1 MLHFKKSFPN
11 VEQVRL
17 VKRNIHMNIGILKE
31 IAPSERRVALTPG
44 GVQTLVSLGTVVYV
58 ERNAGA
64 LSFFTDDEYINAGAI
79 IVYSPEEVINRS
91 EIVLKI
97 APPADSELKILHE
110 GQTLFS
116 ALHLAISK
124 RKTIET
130 LLENHIT
137 AIGYE
142 LIENEWGALPIVQ
155 TMAEIAGQISIQVAA
170 HYLQARQGGRG
181 VLLGSIPGVPAA
193 DVLILGAGTVGR
205 TAARVALGLGAKV
218 MIIDKNISRLR
229 EVENLFQWRI
239 STAVSDQYNIECAVR
254 EADAL
259 IGAVLLKGEKT
270 PHLVSEDLVK
280 QMKPGSVIVDISID
294 QGGCVETSRPT
305 TLTDPVYIRHGIVHY
320 CVPNTPASVPR
331 TATVGWTNVLLPFL
345 REATELGMEQV
356 LRTNIGL
363 SKGVCTFQG
372 HCTNLAAAKAF
383 NFKNDDIQL
392 LLSSTSTKA

>member
-1 MLHFKKSFPN
+1 
-11 VEQVRL
+11 
-17 VKRNIHMNIGILKE
+17 MNIGILKE
-31 IAPSERRVALTPG
+31 ITQSERRVALTPG
-44 GVQTLVSLGTVVYV
+44 GVQTLVNLGAVVYV

-64 LSFFTDDEYINAGAI
+64 LSFFSDDEYSGAGGI
-79 IVYSPEEVINRS
+79 IVYSPEEVIKRS
-91 EIVLKI
+91 DIVLKI

-116 ALHLAISK
+116 ALHLAIAK

-130 LLENHIT
+130 LLEKNVT

-142 LIENEWGALPIVQ
+142 LIENEKGELPIVQ

-181 VLLGSIPGVPAA
+181 VLLGSVPGVPAA

-218 MIIDKNISRLR
+218 MVIDKNIGRLR
-229 EVENLFQWRI
+229 EVENLFQWRV
-239 STAVSDQYNIECAVR
+239 STAVSDLHNIECAVR

-270 PHLVSEDLVK
+270 PHLVSESLVK
-280 QMKPGSVIVDISID
+280 QMKPGAVIVDISID

-305 TLTDPVYIRHGIVHY
+305 TLTDPVYIAHGVVHY

-356 LRTNIGL
+356 LRANVGL
-363 SKGVCTFQG
+363 SKGVCTFRG

-383 NFKNDDIQL
+383 DLKIEDIQL
-392 LLSSTSTKA
+392 LLNSSSSTTR

>member
-1 MLHFKKSFPN
+1 
-11 VEQVRL
+11 
-17 VKRNIHMNIGILKE
+17 MNIGILKE

-44 GVQTLVSLGTVVYV
+44 GVQTLVSLDAVVYV

-64 LSFFTDDEYINAGAI
+64 LSFFTDDEYINAGAV

-91 EIVLKI
+91 DIVLKI

-130 LLENHIT
+130 LLEKHVT

-142 LIENEWGALPIVQ
+142 LIENERGDLPIVQ

-170 HYLQARQGGRG
+170 HYLQAREGGRG

-205 TAARVALGLGAKV
+205 TAARVAVGVGAKV

-229 EVENLFQWRI
+229 ELENLFQWRI
-239 STAVSDQYNIECAVR
+239 ATAVSDQYNIERAVR

-270 PHLVSEDLVK
+270 PHLVAEDLVK

-305 TLTDPVYIRHGIVHY
+305 TLTDPVYITHGIVHY

-356 LRTNIGL
+356 LRADVGL
-363 SKGVCTFQG
+363 SKGVCTFRG
-372 HCTNLAAAKAF
+372 SCTNRAAAKAF
-383 NFKNDDIQL
+383 DLEMSDIQTL
-392 LLSSTSTKA
+392 LNAPASKTK

>member
-1 MLHFKKSFPN
+1 
-11 VEQVRL
+11 
-17 VKRNIHMNIGILKE
+17 MNIGILRE
-31 IAPSERRVALTPG
+31 TAPSERRVALTPG
-44 GVQTLVSLGTVVYV
+44 GVQTLVNLGAVVYV
-58 ERNAGA
+58 ERNAGS
-64 LSFFTDDEYINAGAI
+64 LSFFKDEEYDNAGAI
-79 IVYSPEEVINRS
+79 IVYSPEEAINRS
-91 EIVLKI
+91 DIVLKI
-97 APPADSELKILHE
+97 APPTESELKILHE

-116 ALHLAISK
+116 ALHLAVSK
-124 RKTIET
+124 RTTIET
-130 LLENHIT
+130 LLEKHIT

-142 LIENEWGALPIVQ
+142 LIENERGDLPIVQ

-170 HYLQARQGGRG
+170 HYLQARNGGRG

-239 STAVSDQYNIECAVR
+239 STAISDPYNIEYAAR
-254 EADAL
+254 EADAI
-259 IGAVLLKGEKT
+259 IGAVLLKGERT
-270 PHLVSEDLVK
+270 PHLISEDLVK

-305 TLTDPVYIRHGIVHY
+305 TLNDPVYITHGIVHY

-345 REATELGMEQV
+345 REATELGIEQV
-356 LRTNIGL
+356 LRADVGL
-363 SKGVCTFQG
+363 SKGVCTFKG
-372 HCTNLAAAKAF
+372 FCTNKAAAKAF
-383 NFKNDDIQL
+383 DIKADDIQTL
-392 LLSSTSTKA
+392 LRNK

>member
-1 MLHFKKSFPN
+1 
-11 VEQVRL
+11 
-17 VKRNIHMNIGILKE
+17 MNIGILRE
-31 IAPSERRVALTPG
+31 TAPSEQRVALTPG
-44 GVQTLVSLGTVVYV
+44 GVKTLVNMNAVVYV

-64 LSFFTDDEYINAGAI
+64 LSFFTDDEYTNAGAV

-116 ALHLAISK
+116 ALHLAVSK

-130 LLENHIT
+130 LLEKHVT
-137 AIGYE
+137 AVGYE
-142 LIENEWGALPIVQ
+142 LIENEHGELPIVQ

-270 PHLVSEDLVK
+270 PHLVSEDLVR

-305 TLTDPVYIRHGIVHY
+305 TLTDPVYITHGIVHY

-331 TATVGWTNVLLPFL
+331 TATVGWTNVILPFL

-372 HCTNLAAAKAF
+372 RCTNRAAAKAF
-383 NFKNDDIQL
+383 NLKIEDIQPL
-392 LLSSTSTKA
+392 LNSSSFTTTR

>member
-1 MLHFKKSFPN
+1 
-11 VEQVRL
+11 
-17 VKRNIHMNIGILKE
+17 MNIGILKE

-44 GVQTLVSLGTVVYV
+44 GVQTLVGLGAIVYV

-64 LSFFTDDEYINAGAI
+64 LSFFTDDEYSNSGAV

-91 EIVLKI
+91 DIILKI
-97 APPADSELKILHE
+97 APPADSELKLLHE
-110 GQTLFS
+110 GQTFFS

-130 LLENHIT
+130 LLEKNIT

-142 LIENEWGALPIVQ
+142 LIENEHGELPIVQ

-181 VLLGSIPGVPAA
+181 VLLGSVPGVPAA

-239 STAVSDQYNIECAVR
+239 TTAVSDQYNIECAVR

-270 PHLVSEDLVK
+270 PHLVSENLVK
-280 QMKPGSVIVDISID
+280 QMKPGAVIVDISID
-294 QGGCVETSRPT
+294 QGGCIETSHPT
-305 TLTDPVYIRHGIVHY
+305 TIIDPVYITHGIVHY
-320 CVPNTPASVPR
+320 CVPNTPALVPR

-345 REATELGMEQV
+345 REATELGMERV
-356 LRTNIGL
+356 LRADIGL
-363 SKGVCTFQG
+363 SRGVCTFRG
-372 HCTNLAAAKAF
+372 YCTNNASAKAF
-383 NFKNDDIQL
+383 DLKAEDIQTL
-392 LLSSTSTKA
+392 LNSSVNKAR

>member
-1 MLHFKKSFPN
+1 
-11 VEQVRL
+11 
-17 VKRNIHMNIGILKE
+17 MNIGILKE
-31 IAPSERRVALTPG
+31 VFPSERRIALTPG
-44 GVQTLVSLGTVVYV
+44 GVQTLVGLGATVYV

-64 LSFFTDDEYINAGAI
+64 LSYFSDDEYRTAGGT

-91 EIVLKI
+91 DIVLKV
-97 APPADSELKILHE
+97 APPTESELNILHD
-110 GQTLFS
+110 GQTFFS

-130 LLENHIT
+130 LLKKNIT
-137 AIGYE
+137 AIAHE
-142 LIENEWGALPIVQ
+142 LIENERGDLPIVQ

-170 HYLQARQGGRG
+170 HYLQTREGGRG

-218 MIIDKNISRLR
+218 MIIDKNINQLR
-229 EVENLFQWRI
+229 EVENLFQWRV
-239 STAVSDQYNIECAVR
+239 STAVSDQYNIERAVR
-254 EADAL
+254 EADVL

-270 PHLVSEDLVK
+270 PHLVSESLVK

-305 TLTDPVYIRHGIVHY
+305 TLLDPTYVMHGIVHY

-345 REATELGMEQV
+345 REATELGMEKV
-356 LRTNIGL
+356 LRADIGL
-363 SKGVCTFQG
+363 SKGVCTFRGQ
-372 HCTNLAAAKAF
+372 CTNYAAAKAF
-383 NFKNDDIQL
+383 DLEVIEIQKL
-392 LLSSTSTKA
+392 LNSSSTSNR

>member
-1 MLHFKKSFPN
+1 
-11 VEQVRL
+11 
-17 VKRNIHMNIGILKE
+17 MNIGILKE
-31 IAPSERRVALTPG
+31 ISPSERRVALTPG
-44 GVQTLVSLGTVVYV
+44 GVQTLVGLGAVVYV

-64 LSFFTDDEYINAGAI
+64 LSFFTDVEYSNAGAI

-91 EIVLKI
+91 DIVLKI

-110 GQTLFS
+110 EQTLFS

-130 LLENHIT
+130 LLEKQVT

-142 LIENEWGALPIVQ
+142 LIENDHGDLPIVQ

-193 DVLILGAGTVGR
+193 NVLILGAGTVGR
-205 TAARVALGLGAKV
+205 TAARVAVGVGAKV

-229 EVENLFQWRI
+229 ELENLFQWRI
-239 STAVSDQYNIECAVR
+239 ATAVSDQYNIDCAVR

-259 IGAVLLKGEKT
+259 NGAVLLKGEKT

-305 TLTDPVYIRHGIVHY
+305 TLADPVYITHGIVHY

-356 LRTNIGL
+356 LRTDVGL
-363 SKGVCTFQG
+363 SKGVCTFRG
-372 HCTNLAAAKAF
+372 CRTNKAAANAF
-383 NFKNDDIQL
+383 DIKVNDIQTL
-392 LLSSTSTKA
+392 LNSPINKAQ

>member
-1 MLHFKKSFPN
+1 
-11 VEQVRL
+11 
-17 VKRNIHMNIGILKE
+17 MNIGILKE

-44 GVQTLVSLGTVVYV
+44 GVQTLVSLGAVVYV

-91 EIVLKI
+91 DIVLKI
-97 APPADSELKILHE
+97 APAADSELKILHE

-130 LLENHIT
+130 LLEKHVT

-142 LIENEWGALPIVQ
+142 LIENERGDLPIVQ

-218 MIIDKNISRLR
+218 MVIDKNISRLR
-229 EVENLFQWRI
+229 EVEDLFQWRI
-239 STAVSDQYNIECAVR
+239 ATAISDQYNIECAVR

-305 TLTDPVYIRHGIVHY
+305 TLTDPVYITHGIVHY

-345 REATELGMEQV
+345 REATELGIEQV
-356 LRTNIGL
+356 LRADIGL
-363 SKGVCTFQG
+363 SKGVCTFRG
-372 HCTNLAAAKAF
+372 CCTNKAAAKAF
-383 NFKNDDIQL
+383 DIEMNDIQTL
-392 LLSSTSTKA
+392 LNSPINKTQ

>member
-1 MLHFKKSFPN
+1 
-11 VEQVRL
+11 
-17 VKRNIHMNIGILKE
+17 MNIGILKE
-31 IAPSERRVALTPG
+31 VFPSERRIALTPG
-44 GVQTLVSLGTVVYV
+44 GVQTLVGLGATVYI

-64 LSFFTDDEYINAGAI
+64 LSYFSDDEYRTAGGT

-91 EIVLKI
+91 DIILKV
-97 APPADSELKILHE
+97 APPTESELNFLHD

-130 LLENHIT
+130 LLKKNIT
-137 AIGYE
+137 AIAHE
-142 LIENEWGALPIVQ
+142 LIENERGDLPIVQ

-170 HYLQARQGGRG
+170 HYLQTREGGRG

-218 MIIDKNISRLR
+218 MIIDKNINQLR
-229 EVENLFQWRI
+229 EVENLFQWRV
-239 STAVSDQYNIECAVR
+239 STAVSDQYNIERAVR
-254 EADAL
+254 EADVL

-270 PHLVSEDLVK
+270 PHLVSESLVK

-305 TLTDPVYIRHGIVHY
+305 TLLDPTYIMHGIVHY

-331 TATVGWTNVLLPFL
+331 TATLGWTNVLLPFL
-345 REATELGMEQV
+345 REATELGMEKV
-356 LRTNIGL
+356 LRADIGL
-363 SKGVCTFQG
+363 SKGVCTFRGQ
-372 HCTNLAAAKAF
+372 CTNYAAAKAF
-383 NFKNDDIQL
+383 DLKVIDIQQL
-392 LLSSTSTKA
+392 LKSSSTTNR

>member
-1 MLHFKKSFPN
+1 
-11 VEQVRL
+11 
-17 VKRNIHMNIGILKE
+17 MNIGILKE

-44 GVQTLVSLGTVVYV
+44 GVQTLVGLGAVVYV
-58 ERNAGA
+58 ERNSGA

-91 EIVLKI
+91 SIVLKV

-130 LLENHIT
+130 LLEKHVT

-142 LIENEWGALPIVQ
+142 LIENEHGDLPIVQ

-205 TAARVALGLGAKV
+205 TAARVAVGVGAKV

-229 EVENLFQWRI
+229 ELENLFQWRI
-239 STAVSDQYNIECAVR
+239 ATAVSDQYNIECAVR

-305 TLTDPVYIRHGIVHY
+305 TLTDPVYITHGIVHY

-345 REATELGMEQV
+345 REATELGVEQV
-356 LRTNIGL
+356 LRADIGL
-363 SKGVCTFQG
+363 SKGVCTFRG
-372 HCTNLAAAKAF
+372 CCTNKAAAKAF
-383 NFKNDDIQL
+383 DMEMNDIQIL
-392 LLSSTSTKA
+392 LNSPANKTK

>member
-1 MLHFKKSFPN
+1 
-11 VEQVRL
+11 
-17 VKRNIHMNIGILKE
+17 MNIGILKE
-31 IAPSERRVALTPG
+31 TAPSERRVALTPG
-44 GVQTLVSLGTVVYV
+44 GVQTLVSLSAVVYV

-64 LSFFTDDEYINAGAI
+64 LSFFTDDEYTNAGAV

-91 EIVLKI
+91 DIVLKI

-130 LLENHIT
+130 LLEKRVT

-142 LIENEWGALPIVQ
+142 LIENEHGELPIVQ

-205 TAARVALGLGAKV
+205 TAARVALGVGAKV

-239 STAVSDQYNIECAVR
+239 ATAVSDQYNIDRAVR

-270 PHLVSEDLVK
+270 PHLVSEELVK

-305 TLTDPVYIRHGIVHY
+305 TLTDPVYITHGVVHY

-331 TATVGWTNVLLPFL
+331 TATVGWTNVTLPFL

-372 HCTNLAAAKAF
+372 CCTNRAAAKAF
-383 NFKNDDIQL
+383 NLKIEDIQPL
-392 LLSSTSTKA
+392 LNSSLTTTRQERS

>member
-1 MLHFKKSFPN
+1 
-11 VEQVRL
+11 
-17 VKRNIHMNIGILKE
+17 MNIGILKE
-31 IAPSERRVALTPG
+31 ISPSERRVALTPG
-44 GVQTLVSLGTVVYV
+44 GVQTLVGLGAVVYV

-64 LSFFTDDEYINAGAI
+64 LSFFTDVEYSNAGAI

-91 EIVLKI
+91 DIVLKI

-110 GQTLFS
+110 EQTLFS

-130 LLENHIT
+130 LLEKQVT

-142 LIENEWGALPIVQ
+142 LIENDHGDLPIVQ

-193 DVLILGAGTVGR
+193 NVLILGAGTVGR
-205 TAARVALGLGAKV
+205 TAARVAVGVGAKV

-229 EVENLFQWRI
+229 ELENLFQWRI
-239 STAVSDQYNIECAVR
+239 ATAVSDQYNIECAVR

-305 TLTDPVYIRHGIVHY
+305 TLADPVYITHGIVHY

-356 LRTNIGL
+356 LRTDVGL
-363 SKGVCTFQG
+363 SKGVCTFRG
-372 HCTNLAAAKAF
+372 CCTNIAAAKAF
-383 NFKNDDIQL
+383 DIKVNDIQTL
-392 LLSSTSTKA
+392 LNSPINKDQ